1 MCIACLRIWRK
12 PETLVYVVF
21 QVDHVLG
28 PGLAWSRSFSTSVQN
43 SRCKDC
49 KWPSFQFTYCLLWAK
64 KPKLLLRISGLCWQN
79 LTLLS
84 LNLKSEMISAPI
96 QNLFTPHINCVVALQ
111 NKMFYFGARWLRCL
125 RYIRLLLW
133 CTRIMHSFV
142 GLCFRICVSMVEIV
156 VVGDCI
162 LEFIPYRR
170 VDAFVSQSARAERR
184 AVRANFR
191 RRPNPMRATWVPRV
205 E

>member
-28 PGLAWSRSFSTSVQN
+28 PGLAWSQSFSTSVQN

-64 KPKLLLRISGLCWQN
+64 KPKLLLRISGLCWHN

-96 QNLFTPHINCVVALQ
+96 QNWFTPHINCVVALQ

-125 RYIRLLLW
+125 RYIRLLFW
-133 CTRIMHSFV
+133 RTRIMHSFV
-142 GLCFRICVSMVEIV
+142 RLLLLLLS
-156 VVGDCI
+156 
-162 LEFIPYRR
+162 P
-170 VDAFVSQSARAERR
+170 FVHKVQTLK
-184 AVRANFR
+184 N
-191 RRPNPMRATWVPRV
+191 N
-205 E
+205 